1 MTARPVRVGVLAFD
15 GCFGAEVFG
24 VVDVL
29 GVANKV
35 VAVTGGGEPFAVSV
49 IAARPGHVTTAS
61 GTALG
66 PTPHRSVDL
75 LVVPGFDYLPGADLD
90 RLLGGW
96 RAETALLR
104 RTAARGVA
112 IASVCGGA
120 FLLGEAGLLAG
131 RRATTAWIAA
141 DALAER
147 YPATTVVASEMLV
160 EDGPITTVAA
170 FSAALDLGLHLV
182 HRYAGEA
189 AARRTAR
196 VALVPPGRESQTPY
210 VDRGLLGERGGGF
223 AAMVRAHLLAHLA
236 EPYDLTALSRSFHVS
251 TRTMLR
257 RFGAEADETPLT
269 FLQAARVARAQ
280 RLLESTD
287 LAVAEVMRAIGYR
300 DARTF
305 RQLFVERVGLGPA
318 AYRQAF
324 RSSAAARASS
334 SVASVSAAR
343 RRSV

>member
-1 MTARPVRVGVLAFD
+1 VTAKPLRVGVLAFD

-29 GVANKV
+29 TVANRV
-35 VAVTGGGEPFAVSV
+35 AAVTDGAEPFVVSV
-49 IAARPGHVTTAS
+49 FAARLGQVTTAS
-61 GTALG
+61 MTTLVPTARG
-66 PTPHRSVDL
+66 GADL
-75 LVVPGFDYLPGADLD
+75 LVVPGFDYLPGMDLD

-104 RTAARGVA
+104 GSAARGTP

-120 FLLGEAGLLAG
+120 FLLGEAGLLDG
-131 RRATTAWIAA
+131 RRATTTWLAA
-141 DALAER
+141 EALAER
-147 YPATTVVASEMLV
+147 FPATTVVASEMLV

-182 HRYAGEA
+182 RRYAGETV
-189 AARRTAR
+189 ARRTAR
-196 VALVPPGRESQTPY
+196 VALVPPGRDSQTPY
-210 VDRGLLGERGGGF
+210 VDRSMLGDRGGSF
-223 AAMVRAHLLAHLA
+223 AANVRTHLLAHLA
-236 EPYDLTALSRSFHVS
+236 EPYDLSALSRTFHVS

-257 RFGAEADETPLT
+257 RFGGETGETPLT
-269 FLQAARVARAQ
+269 FLQSARVARAQ

-287 LAVAEVMRAIGYR
+287 LAVAEVMRATGYQ

-305 RQLFVERVGLGPA
+305 RQLFAERVGLGPA

-324 RSSAAARASS
+324 RNR
-334 SVASVSAAR
+334 
-343 RRSV
+343 